1 MEDPEDLQLKLTEK
15 TGRDE
20 LVRMVQNAG
29 DLVNNWT
36 TNVPLVSR
44 DDLTPAELVQV
55 LLFYDE
61 FITSIVRLEWH
72 VGVFKVRA
80 VDDKEL
86 LVDSEA
92 SPGEG
97 GGNKVVERDRR
108 RDPVLAA
115 KLQGH
120 LVGLKAMNGWVV
132 GQNDIMIGLT
142 ADAANNVGVDDV
154 IDYLAALSGQLE
166 TVINGST
173 MLKQRADEVHASLN
187 EHGSHH

>member
-1 MEDPEDLQLKLTEK
+1 MEDPEDLELKLTEK

-20 LVRMVQNAG
+20 LVRIVQNAG
-29 DLVNNWT
+29 DLVTKWT
-36 TNVPLVSR
+36 TTLPLVSG

-72 VGVFKVRA
+72 VGVFKVRV

-86 LVDSEA
+86 LADSA
-92 SPGEG
+92 VSPGEG
-97 GGNKVVERDRR
+97 VGNKVVERDMRR
-108 RDPVLAA
+108 NPVLAA
-115 KLQGH
+115 ELQGH
-120 LVGLKAMNGWVV
+120 LVCLQAMDGWLV

-173 MLKQRADEVHASLN
+173 MLKQRVDEVHASLN
-187 EHGSHH
+187 EHESHH